1 MNYLAH
7 LYLSG
12 DNPEIMVGNF
22 IGDYVKGRNHTK
34 YTQNIQKGIILHRK
48 IDSFTDN
55 HPLVKTNAEIFRPL
69 YQKYAMVVIDIV
81 MDHILAKN
89 WNRYSEVALN
99 TYVTETHQ
107 ILMRR
112 YFTLPAKVKQ
122 FLPFLIK
129 SRRLENYQHIEGINK
144 TLNIMAA
151 HSSLPNHSM
160 EAIQTI
166 EAHYLYLEKNFFL
179 FFDEIRSMSAAF
191 IADSSTDNRSDCF

>member
-55 HPLVKTNAEIFRPL
+55 HSLVKINAEIFRPL
-69 YQKYAMVVIDIV
+69 YQKYAVVVIDIV

-89 WNRYSEVALN
+89 WNRYSAIALN
-99 TYVTETHQ
+99 TYVNKTHQ
-107 ILMRR
+107 ILMKR
-112 YFTLPAKVKQ
+112 YFTLPARVKQ

-129 SRRLENYQHIEGINK
+129 SRRLENYQHIEGISK

-160 EAIQTI
+160 EAIRII
-166 EAHYLYLEKNFFL
+166 EAHYPFLEKNFFL

-191 IADSSTDNRSDCF
+191 IADNKPVDRLDSL